1 MCAINCE
8 IAHSF
13 LARSNPLS
21 NVLIHQYLVL
31 VGKLWVI
38 HSGVDHNTI
47 TVPVYVPHIVFCFV
61 FVSVISINHPPLFAE
76 QEQTKAAENS
86 SNNKHEKKEENNT
99 ASKVIEVSFV
109 LQFKKKKKKNVW
121 KLLFKKVQ
129 MSQNKWLIEEHLC
142 RPLQVK
148 RF

>member
-1 MCAINCE
+1 M
-8 IAHSF
+8 F
-13 LARSNPLS
+13 LTLFFC
-21 NVLIHQYLVL
+21 
-31 VGKLWVI
+31 
-38 HSGVDHNTI
+38 
-47 TVPVYVPHIVFCFV
+47 FCFV

-109 LQFKKKKKKNVW
+109 LQFKKNPKNVS

-129 MSQNKWLIEEHLC
+129 VSQNNWLIEEHLC